1 MFTEKSSNLMGT
13 VIRCGVAHP
22 QHEALLDEAFKRLRN
37 YEHIFS
43 ANDPSSHLMQINRQ
57 AGRQAVNVPQDLFNL
72 IKIGKRESLKAE
84 GLLNIAIGPL
94 IKLWHVGFKDAH
106 QPSQDSINRTLPLVD
121 PNSII
126 LDEAQ
131 QTVFLKEKGM
141 EIDLGALAKGYFA
154 DQIMAYF
161 KSEQASAGFIDL
173 GGNVLTFGKSPRE
186 TSDVWHIGIQNP
198 ALPRGNNA
206 IVLKIND
213 LSVVTSGIYERNLKL
228 DGHIFHHIF
237 DSKTGYPVVND
248 LASLTIISKQ
258 SLDGEIW
265 TTQLFGKPAAAIIT
279 QVNKID
285 DIEAIVITK
294 DNQMAASQNA
304 MKNQLP

>member
-1 MFTEKSSNLMGT
+1 MFKEKSNNMMGT

-22 QHEALLDEAFKRLRN
+22 QSDALLDEAFKKLTD

-43 ANDPSSHLMQINRQ
+43 ANDPSSHLMQINQQ
-57 AGRQAVNVPQDLFNL
+57 AGKQAVKVPQDLFDL
-72 IKIGKRESLKAE
+72 IKIGKMESLKAE

-94 IKLWHVGFKDAH
+94 IKLWHVGFKDAN
-106 QPSQDSINRTLPLVD
+106 QPSQDSINHTLPLVNPSNIVLNED
-121 PNSII
+121 
-126 LDEAQ
+126 Q

-161 KSEQASAGFIDL
+161 KSKQASAGFIDL

-186 TSDVWHIGIQNP
+186 TSDAWHIGIQNP

-206 IVLKIND
+206 LVLNIND
-213 LSVVTSGIYERNLKL
+213 LSIVTSGIYERNLKL
-228 DGHIFHHIF
+228 DDHIFHHIF

-248 LASLTIISKQ
+248 LASLTIISKR

-279 QVNKID
+279 QVNQTD
-285 DIEAIVITK
+285 DIEAIVITR

-304 MKNQLP
+304 MSNQLP